1 MSPRLVNTGVGNH
14 DTVRWS
20 CSCCAIHCGEVWE
33 KAARGIKHSHF
44 RHSQPPFLVTGG
56 AAEMK
61 DSACKDRRVGPV
73 YVARCGLKKLAAE
86 TPRGYTLDAPPWCM
100 LPVVV

>member
-44 RHSQPPFLVTGG
+44 HHSQPPFLVTGG

-73 YVARCGLKKLAAE
+73 YVARCGLKISPLKHHE
-86 TPRGYTLDAPPWCM
+86 DTR
-100 LPVVV
+100 